1 MNSSDSDCEIIE
13 ASNGNPKGVDN
24 MRKRKAKIE
33 EVVSKKLKES
43 KESKG
48 IL

>member
-13 ASNGNPKGVDN
+13 TSNGSPKGVDN
-24 MRKRKAKIE
+24 MRKRKAKID

-48 IL
+48 IK